1 MSDFVV
7 VDVVVD
13 VTDFSSDVTGWSFN
27 ALLEKSRIYVFLSF
41 HSFFLRKLQVVFK
54 ITLTKSAF

>member
-7 VDVVVD
+7 VDVVVVVD

-41 HSFFLRKLQVVFK
+41 HSFFSKKTASCF
-54 ITLTKSAF
+54 

>member
-1 MSDFVV
+1 
-7 VDVVVD
+7 